1 MKNTKLK
8 VMDAKKA
15 EVGSVDLPV
24 QFSEA
29 VRPDIIKRAVH
40 TIDANTRQPYGSD
53 PEAGKKASAKVS
65 RRRRDYRGSYGHGI
79 SRVPRKVLS
88 VRGTRFNWVG
98 ANAPGMRKGRRAHP
112 PKAEKVW
119 EKKINIKEKRKA
131 IRSAMSATLI
141 AELVEKRGHQLP
153 AGYPFIIDSSF
164 EKMSKTKDVMSAF
177 SALGLDNEFERTST
191 RTVRAGRGTM
201 RGRKYKSKV
210 GPLVVVSDK
219 CELFNA
225 AKNLPGVDVAIVSRL
240 NASVLAPGADCGRLT
255 LWTKAAVEKVGKDK
269 LFM

>member
-8 VMDAKKA
+8 VIDAMKA
-15 EVGSVDLPV
+15 ETGSIELPI

-29 VRPDIIKRAVH
+29 LRPDIIKRAVH
-40 TIDANTRQPYGSD
+40 AIEANTRQPYGSD

-112 PKAEKVW
+112 PKAEKIW
-119 EKKINIKEKRKA
+119 DKKINIKEKRKA
-131 IRSAMSATLI
+131 IRSAMSATI
-141 AELVEKRGHQLP
+141 VPELVEKRGHILP

-164 EKMSKTKDVMSAF
+164 EKLSKTKDVIKAL
-177 SALGLDNEFERTST
+177 SALGLDSELTRSST
-191 RTVRAGRGTM
+191 RTIRAGRGTM
-201 RGRKYKSKV
+201 RGRRYKSKK

-219 CELFNA
+219 CELFDA
-225 AKNLPGVDVAIVSRL
+225 AKNIPGVDVKIVSRI
-240 NASVLAPGADCGRLT
+240 NASVLAPGTDYGRLT
-255 LWTKAAVEKVGKDK
+255 LWTKAAIEKIEKEK